1 MTRRFLSFTLLATL
15 VAASLLLSG
24 AESRAGFIPVPAP
37 LSVVNN
43 NQVLV
48 GDTTFNFI
56 AATPSGTQPQPLSA
70 ITVVPDTP
78 GSGGATVAPFG
89 FGLNGPIVSATNS
102 GSSQVSATS
111 DLSLTYTVMSSNGPI
126 TAVNLSGVGSAIG
139 AGSSI
144 NIAELVINPATNA
157 TIGTGVLSGSGSI
170 TIPLTSSLTTI
181 EVKKDIFA
189 TAGPGNASANYSII
203 DQTFSQGSQSVVP
216 EPASMALLGIGLSGL
231 FTLRRLFRRTSVA

>member
-24 AESRAGFIPVPAP
+24 AESRAGLISVPAP

-48 GDTTFNFI
+48 GDKTFDFL
-56 AATPSGTQPQPLSA
+56 AATPSGTQPQPLSG

-78 GSGGATVAPFG
+78 GSGGTTVAPFG
-89 FGLNGPIVSATNS
+89 FGLNGPIVSAANS
-102 GSSQVSATS
+102 GSS

-144 NIAELVINPATNA
+144 NVAELVINPATNA

-170 TIPLTSSLTTI
+170 TIPLTSFLTTI